1 MILKSN
7 ITKQHLAK
15 LICQFNGQRGTKKQ
29 IEKVLQSITTI
40 GLLEH
45 YCFQRNLL

>member
-1 MILKSN
+1 MILQSN
-7 ITKQHLAK
+7 INKEHLAK
-15 LICQFNGQRGTKKQ
+15 LICRFNGQRGTKKQ
-29 IEKVLQSITTI
+29 IEKVLKSIPTI